1 MPCSSTYGKLLHK
14 VSTFSEHECG
24 YCIKM
29 FIASPVWFCNEELSF
44 PHEILPESKPL
55 FSKLCM
61 SFFFFLQ
68 ICCLLLCSPENVA
81 RSPEALSPWAV
92 YGVEDSTNFSIELLD
107 FGTVRNTAVN
117 FPALCQAFLQN
128 KKFRTFLF
136 LQVCVKFGCW
146 KGCLQRQL

>member
-1 MPCSSTYGKLLHK
+1 MESYYIRYQLFQNMSVVIVLKCSLPHL
-14 VSTFSEHECG
+14 CG
-24 YCIKM
+24 FVMKNYPFHMRYCL
-29 FIASPVWFCNEELSF
+29 NQNLSF
-44 PHEILPESKPL
+44 QNRVWA
-55 FSKLCM
+55 
-61 SFFFFLQ
+61 FFFFLQ

-81 RSPEALSPWAV
+81 RSPEALTPWAV